1 MNLKCIVAV
10 LSLAAPAIVQA
21 QSGDMKGMNMK
32 QDKVAAGTI
41 HQASGKVTKLDQAK
55 GTVTIAHGPVSTMN
69 WPSMTMAFK
78 VKDKALMDK
87 LAKDRKVDFE
97 FKQEGSDYVITAV
110 K

>member
-10 LSLAAPAIVQA
+10 LSLAAPAIVLA
-21 QSGDMKGMNMK
+21 QSGSMKGMDMK
-32 QDKVAAGTI
+32 QEKAAAAAV
-41 HQASGKVTKLDQAK
+41 HKASGKVTKLDPAK
-55 GTVTIAHGPVSTMN
+55 GAVTIAHGPVSTIN

-87 LAKDRKVDFE
+87 LAKDKKVDFE
-97 FKQEGSDYVITAV
+97 FKQEGSAYVITAV